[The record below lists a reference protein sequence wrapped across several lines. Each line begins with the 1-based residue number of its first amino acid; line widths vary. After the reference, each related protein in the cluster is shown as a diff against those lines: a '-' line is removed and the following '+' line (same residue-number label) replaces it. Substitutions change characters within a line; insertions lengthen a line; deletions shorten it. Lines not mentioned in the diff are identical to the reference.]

1 MASDA
6 PDAPIQMT
14 ATVTNS
20 EVEYDLTTD
29 NDWSCRESTNK
40 EEAICTRT
48 WTADQFDSEGETTF
62 EDDTLILK
70 KTITENCQRKTV
82 DGITL
87 CLDKGHNLEFKCSYL
102 LKTTTVVNS
111 VNVQGYDTSVSGEGF
126 GKLNYRLTVV
136 DGNVDIGE
144 TVQVEIEAINKNL
157 VWHALQDCQVTKDGN
172 SVSILNWHANDNNL
186 VSFCPNV
193 LGAAV
198 ETKSSKDTTKFSW
211 KAFKWSTSTPD
222 QVEDQKITCTIA
234 LSEMEPIVNTPGCD
248 SDSDDQPSC
257 K

>member
-1 MASDA
+1 MKLHSTLLFIGSSRAAGKLEKRFQTIIYFLTTEVKCMASDA

-87 CLDKGHNLEFKCSYL
+87 CLEKGHNLEFNAATFSKLQPSTIL
-102 LKTTTVVNS
+102 STFRAMIQVF
-111 VNVQGYDTSVSGEGF
+111 QGKVSG
-126 GKLNYRLTVV
+126 
-136 DGNVDIGE
+136 
-144 TVQVEIEAINKNL
+144 
-157 VWHALQDCQVTKDGN
+157 N
-172 SVSILNWHANDNNL
+172 S
-186 VSFCPNV
+186 
-193 LGAAV
+193 
-198 ETKSSKDTTKFSW
+198 TT
-211 KAFKWSTSTPD
+211 D
-222 QVEDQKITCTIA
+222 
-234 LSEMEPIVNTPGCD
+234 
-248 SDSDDQPSC
+248 
-257 K
+257 